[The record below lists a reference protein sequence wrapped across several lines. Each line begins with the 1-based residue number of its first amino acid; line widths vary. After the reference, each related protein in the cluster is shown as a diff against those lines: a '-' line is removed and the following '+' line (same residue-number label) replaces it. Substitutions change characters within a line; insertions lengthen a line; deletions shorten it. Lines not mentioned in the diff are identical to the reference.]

1 MNTEFQRRGESLS
14 VGTASALA
22 MGGWSLVL
30 GLLVYDPEWLKT
42 PTVDL
47 QILWLGL
54 LAVVARLLAFNVHSS
69 SRIAIDS
76 AFYIAAVF
84 ISGGANAAILVL
96 IVLTLDASAR
106 VLRGDRES
114 MLARANIVY
123 ILYKSGLPALAL
135 MLLTIGFSET
145 RLMGASDL
153 QLWWLL
159 PTYSLTFLLVHY
171 ALVGSHKALESADGR
186 EIRPIVSRAVAAEL
200 SLIPLSLAMVLAH
213 RSSGVGLMVLL
224 GATGLFTSMLFR
236 RSILLSHALT
246 KRVRD
251 LSNLNESGKLLAAS
265 IDEERLLKHLPEALR
280 QLSSEMAESI
290 LELGL
295 ISEEYPG
302 CFVVHEYPADRSA
315 RTSRVV
321 SLDETPA
328 SGALAVCEGGFEVLS
343 QNVFDGF
350 RNSNGEKVRVIG
362 LPLVAGDACLG
373 AIWITLPLTQRI
385 GTDFFRVFQIAVD
398 QVAVALNNTKLYAL
412 ATVDGLTGL
421 FIRRYLDQ
429 RAAEEWERFKRY
441 GTTFSVI
448 MIDLDRFKRLN
459 DRFGHQAGDLAL
471 QVAANAVST
480 NMRGFDVAARYG
492 GEELACFL
500 PRTTVSEAGVVAE
513 RIRADI
519 EAAEV
524 IYQGVRIAVSASLG
538 VADST
543 QKAFDC
549 WEMVRVHADEALL
562 EAKERGRNRV
572 VLATSERISRESE
585 G

>member
-1 MNTEFQRRGESLS
+1 MLDKPHRRGQSLGI
-14 VGTASALA
+14 GTASALA
-22 MGGWSLVL
+22 LAGWALVL
-30 GLLVYDPEWLKT
+30 GLLAYGPSWLRT
-42 PTVDL
+42 PQLDL
-47 QILWLGL
+47 TIVWLGL

-76 AFYIAAVF
+76 AFYITAVF
-84 ISGGANAAILVL
+84 ISGGAIATLMVL
-96 IVLTLDASAR
+96 FVLSIDASAR
-106 VLRGDRES
+106 VLRGDREP
-114 MLARANIVY
+114 MLARTNVVY
-123 ILYKSGLPALAL
+123 VLYKSGLPALAL
-135 MLLTIGFSET
+135 MLLTIGFSEA
-145 RLMGASDL
+145 RLMSATDTE
-153 QLWWLL
+153 LWWLL
-159 PTYSLTFLLVHY
+159 PTFSVTFLLVHY
-171 ALVGSHKALESADGR
+171 ALVGSRQALESSDGR
-186 EIRPIVSRAVAAEL
+186 QIRPIVSRAVTAEL
-200 SLIPLSLAMVLAH
+200 SLIPLSLAMVLAY

-251 LSNLNESGKLLAAS
+251 LSHINESGKLLAS
-265 IDEERLLKHLPEALR
+265 CIDEERLLKNLPEALR
-280 QLSSEMAESI
+280 QLSDEMSDSV

-295 ISEEYPG
+295 VSEEFEG
-302 CFVVHEYPADRSA
+302 LLEVHSYPADRSG
-315 RTSRVV
+315 RTSQLLALEETVAKSVLEFSEGEWTAV
-321 SLDETPA
+321 SSEIYDGERQLDGKTA
-328 SGALAVCEGGFEVLS
+328 
-343 QNVFDGF
+343 
-350 RNSNGEKVRVIG
+350 RVIG

-373 AIWITLPLTQRI
+373 AIWITLPAEQRI
-385 GTDFFRVFQIAVD
+385 GTDFFRVFPIAVD

-421 FIRRYLDQ
+421 YIRRYLDQ
-429 RAAEEWERFKRY
+429 RAAEEWERYRRY
-441 GTTFSVI
+441 KSTFSVI

-459 DRFGHQAGDLAL
+459 DRFGHQAGDMAL
-471 QVAANAVST
+471 KVAAEAVST

-500 PRTTVSEAGVVAE
+500 PRTSVEDAGVVAE

-524 IYQGVRIAVSASLG
+524 IYQGVKIEVTASLG
-538 VADST
+538 VADAT
-543 QKAFDC
+543 QKGFDC

-572 VLATSERISRESE
+572 VLARSEKNARESE